1 MAAFNRDHLIIGAL
15 GFVLGSVVT
24 TASITA
30 VLMTQKKEE
39 KVCPPVTAIVAP
51 SASVEAAPATTEKTA
66 TTPPPVAMPTPAPIT
81 PTVAPTPKTT
91 TTPPPPPVNT
101 AKIKGLAGEEA
112 ERVSE
117 DQKQLVERKKNLESQ
132 LKDSNEIVRLKE
144 QQIKELEAKLKQ
156 AP

>member
-30 VLMTQKKEE
+30 VLMTQSKEE

-66 TTPPPVAMPTPAPIT
+66 TTPPPVAMPTPASIT
-81 PTVAPTPKTT
+81 PTVAPTPKT

-112 ERVSE
+112 ERVVENQKNLE
-117 DQKQLVERKKNLESQ
+117 DRKKNLESQ
-132 LKDSNEIVRLKE
+132 LKDSNEI
-144 QQIKELEAKLKQ
+144 
-156 AP
+156 

>member
-15 GFVLGSVVT
+15 GFVLGGVVT

-30 VLMTQKKEE
+30 VLMTQQKEE

-51 SASVEAAPATTEKTA
+51 SASVEATPATTETMA

-81 PTVAPTPKTT
+81 STVSPQTT
-91 TTPPPPPVNT
+91 TPPPPPPVNT

-117 DQKQLVERKKNLESQ
+117 DQKQLIERKKNLESQ
-132 LKDSNEIVRLKE
+132 LKDSNEIMRLKE

-156 AP
+156 TP

>member
-30 VLMTQKKEE
+30 VLMTQSKEE

-51 SASVEAAPATTEKTA
+51 SASVEAAPATTETTA
-66 TTPPPVAMPTPAPIT
+66 TTPTPVAMPTPASIT
-81 PTVAPTPKTT
+81 PTVAPTPKT

>member
-30 VLMTQKKEE
+30 VLMTQSKEE

-51 SASVEAAPATTEKTA
+51 SASVEATPATTETTA
-66 TTPPPVAMPTPAPIT
+66 TTPTPVAMPTPASIT
-81 PTVAPTPKTT
+81 PTVAPTPKT

>member
-1 MAAFNRDHLIIGAL
+1 
-15 GFVLGSVVT
+15 
-24 TASITA
+24 
-30 VLMTQKKEE
+30 
-39 KVCPPVTAIVAP
+39 
-51 SASVEAAPATTEKTA
+51 
-66 TTPPPVAMPTPAPIT
+66 PVAMPTPAPIT

>member
-30 VLMTQKKEE
+30 VLMTQSKEE

-51 SASVEAAPATTEKTA
+51 SASVEAAPATTETTA
-66 TTPPPVAMPTPAPIT
+66 TTPPPVAMPTPASIT
-81 PTVAPTPKTT
+81 PTVAPTPKT

-112 ERVSE
+112 ERVVE
-117 DQKQLVERKKNLESQ
+117 NQKNLEYRKKNLESQ